1 MNEDA
6 MNLATAMSPVT
17 LFPTPD
23 WRTTEMLTK
32 PLATFNS
39 PTDVLGLGKDI
50 QMEVEYECDFD
61 GRVLIYGVNLIRY
74 SHWDGKGQYQ
84 EKPLKTTLTLGEAWL
99 SAETLEE
106 FAADIEQSL
115 REIEVEA
122 RIERA
127 EDRRLECWY

>member
-1 MNEDA
+1 
-6 MNLATAMSPVT
+6 MNLSAMSPVT
-17 LFPTPD
+17 PFPTTHL
-23 WRTTEMLTK
+23 RTPEMLTK

-39 PTDVLGLGKDI
+39 PADVLGLGKDI

-74 SHWDGKGQYQ
+74 THWDGNGQYQ
-84 EKPLKTTLTLGEAWL
+84 EKPLKTVLTLNEAWL

-106 FAADIEQSL
+106 FAAGIEQSL
-115 REIEVEA
+115 REREFEA

-127 EDRRLECWY
+127 EDRRLECWH